1 VTPASAKPAR
11 RARGSMSAAEILDTA
26 KRLIE
31 RDGIRRLSM
40 PLLAKELGSGV
51 TSIYWY
57 FRSKDDL
64 LEALTAEVLRDMHRQ
79 LPPVGDG
86 PWEDEL
92 LAYFVA
98 FRDLLEAYPVY
109 REINAGRPHLQFVQ
123 PTKAMLERLE
133 AGLSLLVRAGLTP
146 EQATAAFTA
155 CTNFARGHVAL
166 QHGVDREVRLAS
178 EDRLVRLEDFPTLS
192 AMHPTVDE
200 LVPLDEDHFVLGLRL
215 MIVGIR
221 QTYLAG
227 PTTG

>member
-98 FRDLLEAYPVY
+98 FR
-109 REINAGRPHLQFVQ
+109 H
-123 PTKAMLERLE
+123 
-133 AGLSLLVRAGLTP
+133 RAGAP
-146 EQATAAFTA
+146 RGRGRNW
-155 CTNFARGHVAL
+155 CTR
-166 QHGVDREVRLAS
+166 
-178 EDRLVRLEDFPTLS
+178 
-192 AMHPTVDE
+192 
-200 LVPLDEDHFVLGLRL
+200 
-215 MIVGIR
+215 
-221 QTYLAG
+221 
-227 PTTG
+227 